1 MSLLEQTSGTLI
13 NTVTVLLGASLGL
26 LLRGRLPERI
36 IVTVMQAIGLVTLLI
51 GVINAL
57 DLTRVS
63 EPPGL
68 ILGLIALAVGG
79 ALGEWWRLDERLE
92 RLGDVLKR
100 RFRGQG
106 RFTEGFVAASL
117 LFCIGPLTL
126 VGSIQNGLAGD
137 NSFLLLKSALDGF
150 SAVGLAA
157 TFGFGVMFSVV
168 VILLYQGGLSLGA
181 GLFTGLIPDPYT
193 DPNVLLVNGV
203 GGLMIIGL
211 GLTLLEIRRIHNASL
226 LPALLLVV
234 LLYQSYL
241 LVAGAL

>member
-1 MSLLEQTSGTLI
+1 
-13 NTVTVLLGASLGL
+13 
-26 LLRGRLPERI
+26 
-36 IVTVMQAIGLVTLLI
+36 MQAIGLVTLLI

-106 RFTEGFVAASL
+106 RFTEGLVAASL

-126 VGSIQNGLAGD
+126 VGSIQNGLARD
-137 NSFLLLKSALDGF
+137 NSFLLRKSALHG
-150 SAVGLAA
+150 
-157 TFGFGVMFSVV
+157 
-168 VILLYQGGLSLGA
+168 
-181 GLFTGLIPDPYT
+181 
-193 DPNVLLVNGV
+193 
-203 GGLMIIGL
+203 
-211 GLTLLEIRRIHNASL
+211 
-226 LPALLLVV
+226 
-234 LLYQSYL
+234 
-241 LVAGAL
+241 LVAGESGLDGAD